1 MTARRRITLAESL
14 IAQLAHF
21 EDEASVEQ
29 VLRTYLALHSR
40 KLVGMHWLWAAIEQI
55 AAGQPASKVLAHY
68 GYREVDITPTP
79 QPAPTQAHTLLLEAA
94 AAIGARAALRDCP
107 SGERSMARTVA
118 AFNALFGTQL
128 TETQGWHFMEVLKL
142 ARASAGGHHLDD
154 HTDRAAYAALAGE
167 SAERE
172 AAQR

>member
-40 KLVGMHWLWAAIEQI
+40 KLVGMHWLWAAIERI
-55 AAGQPASKVLAHY
+55 AAGQPADKVLRAY
-68 GYREVDITPTP
+68 GYCPVPTAP
-79 QPAPTQAHTLLLEAA
+79 SQPAPTQAHTLLLEAA